1 MTLSGYTGQIGVAHD
16 HVQNG
21 ILGSIAMICPDIRYT
36 PLELAI
42 DMWSR
47 KGRLEHVD
55 APSYHWLVALTCFN
69 SCKACPENGDNQMS
83 ELNLLSV
90 VLIYY
95 QFCHKPIV
103 LIS

>member
-21 ILGSIAMICPDIRYT
+21 ILGSIAMNCPDIRYT

-42 DMWSR
+42 DMWLR
-47 KGRLEHVD
+47 KGRLQHVE
-55 APSYHWLVALTCFN
+55 APNYHWLVALTCFN
-69 SCKACPENGDNQMS
+69 SCKTCPENGDNQMS

-90 VLIYY
+90 VLSTIN
-95 QFCHKPIV
+95 FVINP
-103 LIS
+103 LFL